1 MVKLRNNKI
10 THKKT
15 IFFSL
20 RIKIKYYY
28 LSKKEKKDKKETYD
42 NIVKKNNLI
51 CK

>member
-20 RIKIKYYY
+20 KIKIKYYY
-28 LSKKEKKDKKETYD
+28 LSKKEKNDKKETYD